1 MSKAE
6 RDEMVNEL
14 WLARRLKVDL
24 GGTTTRGCRRAR
36 IRAAIVE
43 QGLVDKWAAP
53 FERLYGVPL
62 TTTETEYLPMEAAR

>member
-1 MSKAE
+1 MD
-6 RDEMVNEL
+6 RHQVWVNEL

-24 GGTTTRGCRRAR
+24 GGTTTTGCRRAR

-43 QGLVDKWAAP
+43 QGLQEKYAAP

-62 TTTETEYLPMEAAR
+62 ETTETEYAT